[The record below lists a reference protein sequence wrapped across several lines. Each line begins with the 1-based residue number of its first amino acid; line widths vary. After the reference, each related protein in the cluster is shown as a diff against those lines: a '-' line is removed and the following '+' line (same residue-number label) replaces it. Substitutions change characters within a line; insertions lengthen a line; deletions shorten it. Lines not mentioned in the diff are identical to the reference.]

1 MTDATTE
8 FFAGLAARGH
18 EPTLER
24 VKGTLRFDLIEGRR
38 TARWLVAIDK
48 GDVAV
53 SRRNLKADC
62 VVRAA
67 KGLFDGIASGAE
79 NTMAAVLRGA
89 VSIEG
94 EQALMVPFQRLFPA
108 PRRQR

>member
-1 MTDATTE
+1 MPDATTH
-8 FFAGLAARGH
+8 FFSELGARGH
-18 EPTLER
+18 EPALAR
-24 VKGTLRFDLIEGRR
+24 VNGTLRFDLTEGTR

-62 VVRAA
+62 VVRATR
-67 KGLFDGIASGAE
+67 GLFDGIASGAE
-79 NTMAAVLRGA
+79 NPLAAVLRGA

-94 EQALMVPFQRLFPA
+94 DQALMVPFQRLFPA
-108 PRRQR
+108 PPRR